1 MSGIPVKKAVLRIGL
16 WVLFLFFGTVQN
28 TEAAQEAPRAAPP
41 GSVREEQEAARE
53 DSYIEMW
60 LDELQF
66 DGLDDIVEQDL
77 FPDLRE
83 KMTFSKLVEILLDEG
98 LAGIDGE
105 LLLDWISDV
114 FAYELSQ
121 SRSILVQVV
130 FLAVIFSVLCNFAG
144 AFRNGYVADLGF
156 LLVYCVT
163 AVLLLTS
170 FSVFSDLVG
179 AALGKSVDF
188 MKVLVPTF
196 CFSMVFSS
204 GAYAAEGFYQMAFL
218 VIYLI
223 QWLFLEILVPLVH
236 VYVLITLF
244 NHFYE
249 DEKFQNLEELML
261 TVIRWSMKT
270 AATVVVGLNVVQGL
284 ILPAK
289 DRLFGGTVG
298 KAASAIPGI
307 GNTIG
312 SVGELMLGAG
322 ALIKS
327 CIGAAALFVLL
338 LIGLVPVL
346 KILLLS
352 LLYKLSAVVVEPV
365 ADKRF
370 AGALRGMAEGGV
382 LYLQLTVYSLALFF
396 VTIALAAGASGMAG

>member
-1 MSGIPVKKAVLRIGL
+1 MNRFPMKKIRSRIAVLGIFCVL
-16 WVLFLFFGTVQN
+16 WMPFCVSAAENPQR
-28 TEAAQEAPRAAPP
+28 EAA
-41 GSVREEQEAARE
+41 GS
-53 DSYIEMW
+53 SYIEMW
-60 LDELQF
+60 MEELEF
-66 DGLDDIVEQDL
+66 GALDDMLEQDL
-77 FPDLRE
+77 FPELRE
-83 KMTFSKLVEILLDEG
+83 KHTFSELVDILLTEG
-98 LAGIDGE
+98 IGGMEADLFFG
-105 LLLDWISDV
+105 WISDV

-121 SRSILVQVV
+121 SRTLLVQVV

-144 AFRNGYVADLGF
+144 TFRNGYAADLGF

-170 FSVFSDLVG
+170 FSVFSSLVET
-179 AALGKSVDF
+179 ALGKSVDF

-196 CFSMVFSS
+196 CFGMVFSS
-204 GAYAAEGFYQMAFL
+204 GVQTAEGFYQMAFL

-236 VYVLITLF
+236 VYILITLF

-249 DEKFQNLEELML
+249 DEKFRNLEELLL

-270 AATVVVGLNVVQGL
+270 AAAVVVGLNVVQGL

-289 DRLFGGTVG
+289 DRLFGGAIG

-382 LYLQLTVYSLALFF
+382 LYLQLTVYSMALFF
-396 VTIALAAGASGMAG
+396 VTVALAAGASGMAG